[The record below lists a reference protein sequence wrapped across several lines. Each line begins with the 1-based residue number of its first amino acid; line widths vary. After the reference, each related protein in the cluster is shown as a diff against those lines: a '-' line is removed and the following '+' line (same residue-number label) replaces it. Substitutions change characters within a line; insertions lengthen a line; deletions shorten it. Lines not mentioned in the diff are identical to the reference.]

1 MIAIASAALIAP
13 RAEADPAQDKD
24 AAATRTLVL
33 EAAYATIEVDETVLA
48 RRVTLP
54 YHWERR
60 HPGFG
65 GRARFEADFE
75 LAVNGTRIAREGNLD
90 GPEGKN
96 HGRTSRML
104 PIPEGLL
111 REGSNRVQLSIRA
124 DSARFAGV
132 SALVLGPDEAVWAAH
147 GLGHA
152 LRTHLGPVALQWS
165 LLVGALAFVLWWMP
179 VPGSAA
185 AAGAVRRDPLYLYAW
200 AGEASLVVRLLFLSG
215 DPPIPWWAWSGIG
228 LAAVG
233 ARCGFGLLFALEVA
247 GRLGGATR
255 PFILGLPA
263 IWAAVGF
270 GCGAATAALGLQNLA
285 GAFFAA
291 SSLAIVGFAPW
302 YAWQARRSETIVQPL
317 LAAVL
322 CLNALATI
330 WDWRGYFHGED
341 YALVSMSLV
350 STLLFGLGLVVVV
363 LQRFR
368 SASGLSAELAATLT
382 RRIADRE
389 AELAASY
396 RRLEAV
402 AREQARA
409 AERARV
415 LRQMHDGVGAGL
427 AAAIRQLRARDPS
440 DGVITASLR
449 DALDRLKLTVDVLY
463 AESGDVVGLLAG
475 LRHRLEQ
482 RLSDVGLE
490 LRWQIEA
497 LPELRWMDDR
507 AMQTLQSMLLETV
520 SNVMQ
525 HADARRLLVAAG
537 TVNDELRVRIRDDG
551 RGFDSTRIKPRSL
564 HAHARALG
572 ARLTIASGPTGTTV
586 EIALPLEAW

>member
-1 MIAIASAALIAP
+1 M
-13 RAEADPAQDKD
+13 AQ
-24 AAATRTLVL
+24 
-33 EAAYATIEVDETVLA
+33 
-48 RRVTLP
+48 P
-54 YHWERR
+54 
-60 HPGFG
+60 
-65 GRARFEADFE
+65 
-75 LAVNGTRIAREGNLD
+75 
-90 GPEGKN
+90 
-96 HGRTSRML
+96 S
-104 PIPEGLL
+104 
-111 REGSNRVQLSIRA
+111 
-124 DSARFAGV
+124 
-132 SALVLGPDEAVWAAH
+132 VWAAH

-179 VPGSAA
+179 VSGSAA

-263 IWAAVGF
+263 IWV
-270 GCGAATAALGLQNLA
+270 
-285 GAFFAA
+285 
-291 SSLAIVGFAPW
+291 VGFAPW

-322 CLNALATI
+322 CLNALATL

-368 SASGLSAELAATLT
+368 SASRMSAELAATLT

-389 AELAASY
+389 AELATSY

-449 DALDRLKLTVDVLY
+449 DALDRLKLTVDVLST
-463 AESGDVVGLLAG
+463 ESGDVVGLLAG

-482 RLSDVGLE
+482 RLSDAGLE
-490 LRWQIEA
+490 LRWQVEA

-525 HADARRLLVAAG
+525 HADARRLSVTADTG
-537 TVNDELRVRIRDDG
+537 NDELRVRIRDDG

-586 EIALPLEAW
+586 EIALPLEAR